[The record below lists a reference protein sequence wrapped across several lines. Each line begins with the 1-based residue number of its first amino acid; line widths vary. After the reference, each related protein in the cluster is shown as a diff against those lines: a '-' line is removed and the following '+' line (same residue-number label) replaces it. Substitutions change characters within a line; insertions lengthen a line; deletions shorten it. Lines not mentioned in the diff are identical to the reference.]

1 MKRAISLLLAL
12 TLFLLLATAAL
23 ASSPA
28 YGSEVWLQETRLQD
42 GVVLSDNIFWSESY
56 DKPRHEYYITY
67 SPGGAAF
74 EPETVPEPDAP
85 APDGD
90 IPGWL
95 LNGRSEYAAS
105 VVSYSFGSGV
115 RPVAAF
121 GSSVCDRLTAAAAAQ
136 YYEGLGYRVVGAI
149 NGDFYDVSTGFPLG
163 LLVSDGQLL
172 SGASDYYAVGFR
184 QDGSVVMGEPKLSI
198 TAQSDAGMSINIW
211 SINKPRVEKGGVT
224 LLTHY
229 FRNDHRTGTA
239 TAGVNVLARITGGR
253 ASIGEQLT
261 VQVEQVLE
269 ESAAYTLEENQVLLS
284 AAANGYADALA
295 FLRSLTPGQ
304 TVTVSFTTPDPS
316 WNDVTEAIGALYLLV
331 SGGVVQSGFEVSAAP
346 RTAVGV
352 KANGDLVLYTID
364 GRQSSHS
371 MGASLGVLAE
381 RMKELGCVTA
391 LCLDG
396 GGSTTIVAATPDQT
410 AARTLNSPSDK
421 NLRKVT
427 NHIVLLAPGGATGQA
442 RSLQL
447 SASAPAVLAGHPV
460 ELNAVL
466 SDSHYY
472 PMSGDIQ
479 MVPSGGEIQ
488 GNTLHTPQT
497 GGLVTVNAFSGSLT
511 AQTDIL
517 VLDEPGGVAITRSGS
532 NISSLTVTP
541 GETVQ
546 LGLAGSYN
554 HRNIEIFPTDYTW
567 QLDPSLGTID
577 ENGLLTA
584 ALSDG
589 KGTITAVRGNSTVS
603 IPLTVDGKSPF
614 VDTEGH
620 WAEKYLTDLYY
631 QGILAG
637 VTTDGQLYAYPDKGV
652 TRAEFSVLLGRFI
665 GLHPDDYASVETP
678 FPDLGPVESWAGNA
692 IRAMYTMG
700 IVNGAE
706 INGKVVFDP
715 QGTLTRAQAVAMLGR
730 LLASEEDEGVP
741 PPLDW
746 DEAEPLPDS
755 PEEPVTADLSQFK
768 DADRI
773 PSYALEHFQ
782 LLVGMG
788 AIDGSDGL
796 LDPNGTMTRA
806 VICKALSVLTD
817 AF

>member
-28 YGSEVWLQETRLQD
+28 YGSEVWLQETKLQD
-42 GVVLSDNIFWSESY
+42 GVVLSDNIFWSGSY

-95 LNGRSEYAAS
+95 LNGRNEYAAS
-105 VVSYSFGSGV
+105 AVSYSAGSGV

-346 RTAVGV
+346 RTAVGE
-352 KANGDLVLYTID
+352 I
-364 GRQSSHS
+364 GRAH
-371 MGASLGVLAE
+371 V
-381 RMKELGCVTA
+381 
-391 LCLDG
+391 
-396 GGSTTIVAATPDQT
+396 
-410 AARTLNSPSDK
+410 
-421 NLRKVT
+421 
-427 NHIVLLAPGGATGQA
+427 
-442 RSLQL
+442 
-447 SASAPAVLAGHPV
+447 
-460 ELNAVL
+460 
-466 SDSHYY
+466 
-472 PMSGDIQ
+472 
-479 MVPSGGEIQ
+479 
-488 GNTLHTPQT
+488 
-497 GGLVTVNAFSGSLT
+497 
-511 AQTDIL
+511 
-517 VLDEPGGVAITRSGS
+517 
-532 NISSLTVTP
+532 
-541 GETVQ
+541 
-546 LGLAGSYN
+546 
-554 HRNIEIFPTDYTW
+554 
-567 QLDPSLGTID
+567 
-577 ENGLLTA
+577 
-584 ALSDG
+584 
-589 KGTITAVRGNSTVS
+589 
-603 IPLTVDGKSPF
+603 
-614 VDTEGH
+614 
-620 WAEKYLTDLYY
+620 
-631 QGILAG
+631 
-637 VTTDGQLYAYPDKGV
+637 
-652 TRAEFSVLLGRFI
+652 
-665 GLHPDDYASVETP
+665 
-678 FPDLGPVESWAGNA
+678 
-692 IRAMYTMG
+692 
-700 IVNGAE
+700 
-706 INGKVVFDP
+706 
-715 QGTLTRAQAVAMLGR
+715 
-730 LLASEEDEGVP
+730 
-741 PPLDW
+741 
-746 DEAEPLPDS
+746 
-755 PEEPVTADLSQFK
+755 
-768 DADRI
+768 
-773 PSYALEHFQ
+773 
-782 LLVGMG
+782 
-788 AIDGSDGL
+788 
-796 LDPNGTMTRA
+796 
-806 VICKALSVLTD
+806 
-817 AF
+817 

>member
-12 TLFLLLATAAL
+12 MLLFVLAPAAM
-23 ASSPA
+23 ASSAA
-28 YGSEVWLQETRLQD
+28 YGSDVWLQNTMLQN
-42 GVVLSDNIFWSESY
+42 GVVLSDNIFWSDSY

-67 SPGGAAF
+67 SPSGSAVT
-74 EPETVPEPDAP
+74 PELPDQTEPDL
-85 APDGD
+85 PDLD
-90 IPGWL
+90 DNIPGWL
-95 LNGRSEYAAS
+95 LNGRDGLAAS
-105 VVSYSFGSGV
+105 VISYSAGSGV

-136 YYEGLGYRVVGAI
+136 YYENLGYRVVGAI

-163 LLVSDGQLL
+163 ILISGGQLL

-184 QDGSVVMGEPKLSI
+184 ADGSVVMGAPNLSI
-198 TAQSDAGMSINIW
+198 AAQSNTGMSINVW
-211 SINKPRVEKGGVT
+211 SINKPRVDKGGVT

-229 FRNDHRTGTA
+229 FRNDHCTGTT
-239 TAGVNVLARITGGR
+239 TAGVNVLARIIGGQ
-253 ASIGEQLT
+253 ASIGQQLT

-269 ESAAYTLEENQVLLS
+269 ESANYTLEENQVMLT

-331 SGGVVQSGFEVSAAP
+331 SGGAVQSGFEVSAAP

-396 GGSTTIVAATPDQT
+396 GGSTTMVAATPDQT
-410 AARTLNSPSDK
+410 NARTLNSPSDK
-421 NLRKVT
+421 ALRKVS
-427 NHIVLLAPGGATGQA
+427 NHIVLLAPGGATGQPA
-442 RSLQL
+442 SLQL
-447 SASAPAVLAGHPV
+447 SAGEPAVLAGHTV
-460 ELNAVL
+460 QMKATLA
-466 SDSHYY
+466 DSHYY
-472 PMSGDIQ
+472 PVAGDIQ
-479 MVPSGGEIQ
+479 LVPSAGEMQ
-488 GNTLHTPQT
+488 GTVFTAPQT
-497 GGLVTVNAFSGSLT
+497 GGTVTVSAFSGSLT

-517 VLDEPGGVAITRSGS
+517 VLDEPGGVAITRNGS
-532 NISSLTVTP
+532 NISGLTIAP

-554 HRNIEIFPTDYTW
+554 HRNLEIFPTDYIW
-567 QLDPSLGTID
+567 KIDPSLGTID

-584 ALSDG
+584 ALSE
-589 KGTITAVRGNSTVS
+589 GTGYITAARGNSSVT
-603 IPLTVDGKSPF
+603 IPLQVNGESPF
-614 VDTEGH
+614 VDTAGH
-620 WAEKYLTDLYY
+620 WAEKYLKDLYY

-637 VTTDGQLYAYPDKGV
+637 VTNGGQLYAYPDKGV

-665 GLHPDDYASVETP
+665 GLNPDDYAGVETP
-678 FPDLGPVESWAGNA
+678 FPDLGPVDSWAGGA
-692 IRAMYTMG
+692 IRAMYSIG
-700 IVNGAE
+700 IVNGTE
-706 INGKVVFDP
+706 VNGQTVFDP
-715 QGTLTRAQAVAMLGR
+715 QGTLTRSQAAAMLGR
-730 LLASEEDEGVP
+730 LLTMDAAEDE
-741 PPLDW
+741 
-746 DEAEPLPDS
+746 DETLFR
-755 PEEPVTADLSQFK
+755 ADLSQFT
-768 DADRI
+768 DAGEI
-773 PSYALEHFQ
+773 QPYALEHFQ

-788 AIDGSDGL
+788 AIDGTGDGK

-817 AF
+817 AY

>member
-12 TLFLLLATAAL
+12 TLLFVLAPAAL
-23 ASSPA
+23 ASSAA
-28 YGSEVWLQETRLQD
+28 YGSDVWLQDTTLQS
-42 GVVLSDNIFWSESY
+42 GVVLSDNIFWSDSY
-56 DKPRHEYYITY
+56 SKPRHEYYITY
-67 SPGGAAF
+67 SPGGAAAD
-74 EPETVPEPDAP
+74 VPQLPDWTGP
-85 APDGD
+85 DNGAPDNGGADSD

-95 LNGRSEYAAS
+95 LTGREELAAS
-105 VVSYSFGSGV
+105 VVSYSAGSGI

-121 GSSVCDRLTAAAAAQ
+121 GSSVCDRLTAADAAQ
-136 YYEGLGYRVVGAI
+136 YYENLGYRVVGAI

-163 LLVSDGQLL
+163 ILISGGQLL

-198 TAQSDAGMSINIW
+198 TAQSDAGMSINVW

-239 TAGVNVLARITGGR
+239 TAGVNVLARVVGGQ
-253 ASIGEQLT
+253 AAIGRQLT

-269 ESAAYTLEENQVLLS
+269 ESAAYTLAEDQVMLT

-304 TVTVSFTTPDPS
+304 TVNVSFTTPDPS

-331 SGGVVQSGFEVSAAP
+331 SGGAVQGGFEVSAAP

-396 GGSTTIVAATPDQT
+396 GGSTTMVAATPDRT
-410 AARTLNSPSDK
+410 SARTLNSPSDK
-421 NLRKVT
+421 ALRKVS
-427 NHIVLLAPGGATGQA
+427 NHIVLLAPGGATGQPA
-442 RSLQL
+442 SLQL
-447 SASAPAVLAGHPV
+447 SAGEPAVLAGHTV
-460 ELNAVL
+460 QMKATLA
-466 SDSHYY
+466 DSHYY
-472 PMSGDIQ
+472 PMAGDIQ
-479 MVPSGGEIQ
+479 LVPTAGEIQ
-488 GNTLHTPQT
+488 GTVFTAPQT
-497 GGLVTVNAFSGSLT
+497 GGLVTVSAFSGAL
-511 AQTDIL
+511 AARTDIL
-517 VLDEPGGVAITRSGS
+517 VLDEPGGVAITRSGT
-532 NISSLTVTP
+532 NISGLTVTP

-554 HRNIEIFPTDYTW
+554 HRNLEIFPTDYTW
-567 QLDPSLGTID
+567 KIDPALGTID
-577 ENGLLTA
+577 ENGVLTA
-584 ALSDG
+584 ALSE
-589 KGTITAVRGNSTVS
+589 GTGYITASRGGSSVT
-603 IPLTVDGKSPF
+603 IPLAVNGASPF

-620 WAEKYLTDLYY
+620 WAEKYLKDLYY

-637 VTTDGQLYAYPDKGV
+637 VTTNGQLYAYPDKGV

-665 GLHPDDYASVETP
+665 GLKADDYAGMEAP
-678 FPDLGPVESWAGNA
+678 FPDLGPVDAWAGGA
-692 IRAMYTMG
+692 IRAMYSMG
-700 IVNGAE
+700 IVNGTE
-706 INGKVVFDP
+706 INGQTVFDP
-715 QGTLTRAQAVAMLGR
+715 QGTLTRAQAAAMLGR
-730 LLASEEDEGVP
+730 LLA
-741 PPLDW
+741 LDAAE
-746 DEAEPLPDS
+746 DEAEPLPRS
-755 PEEPVTADLSQFK
+755 DLSQFT
-768 DADRI
+768 DAGEI
-773 PSYALEHFQ
+773 PAYALEHFQ

-788 AIDGSDGL
+788 AIDGSGDGA